1 MLYALCFMLSIYD
14 ILKQYGTDFSTDLQ
28 TMIDTKGDRLKT
40 KKCQSKIIENF
51 KTGLEKH
58 QHELI
63 RCNKKLKFYS
73 TFKTDVT
80 PSNSLELIT
89 NLKHRRAV
97 AKLRV
102 GNHNLRIETGR
113 HSYPKLP
120 EHLRICQNC
129 SSNEVENVA
138 CVAGGIVRA
147 RKVLAWWRRRS
158 RAENGEERQSREKS
172 GFAAKTTC
180 ANTIPPA
187 TQAIENEEH
196 FVLNCSRYNTIRKSL
211 IDYIVR
217 NYSDF
222 SSLDANQK
230 IIFLFNNIDAFLCK
244 KLGYFIYEAFA
255 LRNEST
261 IATIVN

>member
-1 MLYALCFMLSIYD
+1 MLSIYD

-28 TMIDTKGDRLKT
+28 TMIDTNGDRLKT

-51 KTGLEKH
+51 KTDLEKH

-73 TFKTDVT
+73 TFKTDIT

-97 AKLRV
+97 EKLRV

-129 SSNEVENVA
+129 SSNEV
-138 CVAGGIVRA
+138 
-147 RKVLAWWRRRS
+147 
-158 RAENGEERQSREKS
+158 
-172 GFAAKTTC
+172 
-180 ANTIPPA
+180 
-187 TQAIENEEH
+187 ENEEH

-230 IIFLFNNIDAFLCK
+230 IILFSL
-244 KLGYFIYEAFA
+244 
-255 LRNEST
+255 
-261 IATIVN
+261 

>member
-1 MLYALCFMLSIYD
+1 MSNVESSNVAARNETGRLPLKLTIFSNTLKFWLHLLNLPNSSVARQCLQISTQLADFGKKCFMLSIYD

-129 SSNEVENVA
+129 SSNEVEN
-138 CVAGGIVRA
+138 
-147 RKVLAWWRRRS
+147 
-158 RAENGEERQSREKS
+158 
-172 GFAAKTTC
+172 
-180 ANTIPPA
+180 
-187 TQAIENEEH
+187 EEH

>member
-1 MLYALCFMLSIYD
+1 MLSIYD

-63 RCNKKLKFYS
+63 RCNTKLQFYS
-73 TFKTDVT
+73 TFKTDIT

-102 GNHNLRIETGR
+102 GNHNPRIETGR

-129 SSNEVENVA
+129 SSNEV
-138 CVAGGIVRA
+138 
-147 RKVLAWWRRRS
+147 
-158 RAENGEERQSREKS
+158 
-172 GFAAKTTC
+172 
-180 ANTIPPA
+180 
-187 TQAIENEEH
+187 ENEEH